1 MNRVLEV
8 DDLAVFRAQTSA
20 QTAVEH
26 ISLRSVRLTCMPTPA
41 RTDEVTHLAS
51 HASSAHPVP
60 VWRARANTKT
70 RRLRARLRISY
81 PIYTSALTHPAM
93 KSGRRNQ
100 APSARARSPAPPL
113 LRPLPTATRV
123 LFCEARRVQN
133 DFLGR
138 HHLNCGVSHYD
149 TDHGASEPATGALM
163 LCRHSDISSIL
174 SSFYLFSPVLGC
186 YENLNKCAHFI
197 PPRTPRPPR
206 TVLPRFRLGA

>member
-8 DDLAVFRAQTSA
+8 DDLAVLRAQTSA

-26 ISLRSVRLTCMPTPA
+26 ISLRSVRLTCRPTPA

-51 HASSAHPVP
+51 HAPSAHPVP

-93 KSGRRNQ
+93 TGGRRNQ

-113 LRPLPTATRV
+113 LCPLPTATRLV
-123 LFCEARRVQN
+123 PGETSCSENGHERELVSVTLRFKVSLRSASRVAWFFFKN
-133 DFLGR
+133 K
-138 HHLNCGVSHYD
+138 N
-149 TDHGASEPATGALM
+149 AS
-163 LCRHSDISSIL
+163 
-174 SSFYLFSPVLGC
+174 SPS
-186 YENLNKCAHFI
+186 
-197 PPRTPRPPR
+197 PRTGTETPPPSL
-206 TVLPRFRLGA
+206 LPRSGLRVSRPKPKPGGRMKMARNSLANGLG